1 MGLDAQEPWY
11 YAIFLLVSSCFFVFF
26 FDNIEITYTIS
37 AIFGYAIGSVFL
49 SCSYSYENKRIMPV
63 ELTKNIAA
71 KYFYIFLIA
80 LSMLSIQ
87 IMTLF
92 LRIQVASGEE
102 FLTLFNDAILTFI
115 DMSMTPLSAY
125 YLIPFIFKKT
135 GILCLKWMYKNK

>member
-1 MGLDAQEPWY
+1 MGLDTPEPWY
-11 YAIFLLVSSCFFVFF
+11 YAIFLLVSSSFFVFF
-26 FDNIEITYTIS
+26 FDNLEITYTIS
-37 AIFGYAIGSVFL
+37 AIFGYTIGSVFL

-63 ELTKNIAA
+63 ELAKNIAT
-71 KYFYIFLIA
+71 KYFYFFFIS

-92 LRIQVASGEE
+92 LRIHIASGDE
-102 FLTLFNDAILTFI
+102 FLILFNNTILTFV

-135 GILCLKWMYKNK
+135 GVLCMRGMYKDK